1 MTEKKFSPEDAE
13 YLFYHPQ
20 AKIVR
25 NPDYLKTGI
34 KYIVLKKREV

>member
-1 MTEKKFSPEDAE
+1 MVEKRFSKEDAE
-13 YLFYHPQ
+13 YLFWHPQ

-25 NPDYLKTGI
+25 NPDYLRTGI